1 MKNISIS
8 IKVILQL
15 ILVLIVLPLLP
26 ILITSRWNW
35 WEAWILAAISFFGF
49 IISRY
54 LAKRKNPGIL
64 AERASSFQNKE
75 AKAWD
80 KFLAP
85 MMALGGLLVPL
96 IAGLDNRFDW
106 SAEPFSLP
114 IKITAL
120 FVLILAYVFSSWAMI
135 ENAYFSGTVRIQ
147 TERGHTVC
155 NSGPYRY
162 MRHPGYVGAIWSY
175 MAMPIILDSTWALI
189 PFGLLLVI
197 SIIRTKLE
205 DQTLQAELPGYR
217 DYASKVKFRLFPG
230 IW

>member
-75 AKAWD
+75 AKPWD

-85 MMALGGLLVPL
+85 MMALGGLFVPL
-96 IAGLDNRFDW
+96 IAGLDIRFDW

-120 FVLILAYVFSSWAMI
+120 IVLLLAYVFSSWAMI

-162 MRHPGYVGAIWSY
+162 LRHPGYVGAIWSY
-175 MAMPIILDSTWALI
+175 LAMPIILDSNWAFI
-189 PFGLLLVI
+189 PVVLLLVI